1 MTAAPLPPDERER
14 LEALHRT
21 DLLDTPAEE
30 RFDRITR
37 IARRLFGVPIASI
50 ALIDGDRQWFKS
62 RQGLD
67 VSEVPRAASICAHA
81 ILSDGPMVILDAQKD
96 PRFADNPF
104 VTGDR
109 GVRFY
114 AGQAL
119 TDADG
124 RRLGTLCIA
133 DRTPRAWTP
142 ADAMALRDLADMAQ
156 AELRHKAVVG
166 ERDAYR
172 EKALV
177 DALTGLW
184 NRAAIVE
191 LLVRELARAD
201 RDGTDVAV
209 VMGDL
214 DHFKN
219 VNDTYGHAA
228 GDRVLAETAQRL
240 RTVVRAYDA
249 VGRYGGEEFLI
260 VLPKCDLDAAAKQAE
275 RLRMEVAA
283 VPIEFEGQQIAVT
296 ISLGVAAGRCAVD
309 ELVRAADEA
318 LYAAKRA
325 GRNRVEVAT
334 SVA

>member
-1 MTAAPLPPDERER
+1 VTAE
-14 LEALHRT
+14 
-21 DLLDTPAEE
+21 
-30 RFDRITR
+30 
-37 IARRLFGVPIASI
+37 
-50 ALIDGDRQWFKS
+50 
-62 RQGLD
+62 
-67 VSEVPRAASICAHA
+67 
-81 ILSDGPMVILDAQKD
+81 
-96 PRFADNPF
+96 
-104 VTGDR
+104 R

-114 AGQAL
+114 AGHAL
-119 TDADG
+119 ADADG
-124 RRLGTLCIA
+124 RKLGTLCIV
-133 DRTPRAWTP
+133 DRRPREWSA
-142 ADAMALRDLADMAQ
+142 ADATALRDLAELAQ
-156 AELRHKAVVG
+156 VELRHSRVVG
-166 ERDAYR
+166 ERDTYR

-177 DALTGLW
+177 DSLTGLW
-184 NRAAIVE
+184 NRAAILE
-191 LLVRELARAD
+191 LLVRELARGD
-201 RDGTDVAV
+201 RDGADVAV

-260 VLPKCDLDAAAKQAE
+260 VLPKCDLEAAARQAE
-275 RLRMEVAA
+275 RLRTEVAA

-296 ISLGVAAGRCAVD
+296 ISLGVAAGRCAVE